1 MGIFLMLMLGLV
13 GVALITYGRK
23 QGRGLHIGAGLVL
36 LVAPYFLRQTVLQVI
51 LAVVVLGALAVASRL
66 GY

>member
-1 MGIFLMLMLGLV
+1 MNIFVALMLSLV
-13 GVALITYGRK
+13 GVGLLGYGRK

-36 LVAPYFLRQTVLQVI
+36 LVVPYFLRSTVLEVV
-51 LAVVVLGALAVASRL
+51 LGAVVLGALGLVSRL

>member
-1 MGIFLMLMLGLV
+1 MGIFFMLMLSLV
-13 GVALITYGRK
+13 GIALLGYGRK
-23 QGRGLHIGAGLVL
+23 QGRGLHLGAGLVL
-36 LVAPYFLRQTVLQVI
+36 LVVPYFLRQTVLQVV